1 MEALIGHCTYVDIS
15 YGSSHLTPLML
26 ACMNGC
32 IEMVECL
39 IKHGAKIDV
48 INSVGNT
55 CLHLA
60 AANNQVRI
68 RILLLRSVET
78 PNIIYMIICNQR

>member
-1 MEALIGHCTYVDIS
+1 
-15 YGSSHLTPLML
+15 ML

-39 IKHGAKIDV
+39 IKHGAKVDAC
-48 INSVGNT
+48 NSVGNT

-60 AANNQVRI
+60 AANNQVSVI
-68 RILLLRSVET
+68 VILLRPDFPKLLWGKGFCAEIYKSEQNQAVYCATVHKLRF
-78 PNIIYMIICNQR
+78 